1 MPRETAFFGLCFL
14 ALVLAAEFKTN
25 RRAAPA
31 GPVPVQAVAPA
42 GTPIVTPAALPSAN
56 AADPPRPEPH
66 HTGG

>member
-1 MPRETAFFGLCFL
+1 MPREIAFFGLCFL
-14 ALVLAAEFKTN
+14 ALVLAAEFKAN

-42 GTPIVTPAALPSAN
+42 GMPIGAPAALPAAN
-56 AADPPRPEPH
+56 AADPARPEPH